1 VRPEVNPFE
10 FESALER
17 DVPSADRLLLRQLHF
32 FGHHGVSKT
41 ERRAGGVFIV
51 DLEVETETSRSAG
64 SDDMDDTVNYVD
76 LHEVVRRVVE
86 EGEFHLLEALAGR
99 LAEELLKLPR
109 VVRVHLRVTK
119 PPRLAGQ
126 GIGFAVEIV
135 RPA

>member
-1 VRPEVNPFE
+1 VSPFE
-10 FESALER
+10 FESALEKEA
-17 DVPSADRLLLRQLHF
+17 PSADRLLLRQLHF
-32 FGHHGVSKT
+32 FGHHGVSAE

-51 DLEVETETSRSAG
+51 DLEIETETAHSAS
-64 SDDMDDTVNYVD
+64 SDDVDDTVNYVD
-76 LHEVVRRVVE
+76 LYEVVRRVVE
-86 EGEFHLLEALAGR
+86 DTEFHLLEALAAR
-99 LAEELLKLPR
+99 LAEELLTLPL

>member
-1 VRPEVNPFE
+1 MSPFE
-10 FESALER
+10 FESTLEKE
-17 DVPSADRLLLRQLHF
+17 VPSADRLLLRQLHF
-32 FGHHGVSKT
+32 FGHHGVSEA

-51 DLEVETETSRSAG
+51 DLEIEAETGRSAS
-64 SDDMDDTVNYVD
+64 SDDVDDTVNYVE

-86 EGEFHLLEALAGR
+86 DGEFHLLEAVAAR

-126 GIGFAVEIV
+126 GVGFAVEIV